1 MDGDGGVRVCG
12 RNFTAAELDHIR
24 QLAGQLPTR
33 AAVARAV
40 CDDLGWRQPNGEPK
54 LMSCRVAM
62 LRLHRAGTIVLPES
76 TRQWSNRAQRPQ
88 LSALSEYQIPIVG
101 ARGDLADVELIQ
113 VRSRAQARLWREL
126 VERYHYLGYQPLP
139 GAQLRY
145 LVQSRG
151 LLLAVLGFGA
161 AAWKVA
167 PRDSFVGWNPQQRQA
182 RLHLVVNNHRFLV
195 LPWVQV
201 RFLASSVL
209 SQAARQLPADFQARY
224 GYRPLLLESF
234 VETPRFAGTSYA
246 AANWICVGATQ
257 GRGKLDRHHRA
268 DKPIKTVWLRPL
280 EECFRSVLCA
290 P

>member
-1 MDGDGGVRVCG
+1 MDADGSVRICG
-12 RNFTAAELDHIR
+12 RYFTAAELERIR
-24 QLAGQLPTR
+24 QLAAQLPTR

-40 CDDLGWRQPNGEPK
+40 CEDLGWRQINGEPK
-54 LMSCRVAM
+54 LMSCRVAL
-62 LRLHRAGTIVLPES
+62 LRLHRAGSIALPES
-76 TRQWSNRAQRPQ
+76 TRQWSNRAQRPH
-88 LSALSEYQIPIVG
+88 LTEASEYQIPICG
-101 ARGDLADVELIQ
+101 SRGDLAEVELVQ

-139 GAQLRY
+139 GAQVRY
-145 LVQSRG
+145 LVQNRG

-167 PRDSFVGWNPQQRQA
+167 PRDEFIGWNPQQRQA

-209 SQAARQLPADFQARY
+209 AQAARQLPADFQARY

-234 VETPRFAGTSYA
+234 VETQRYAGTSYA
-246 AANWICVGATQ
+246 AANWICVGSTQ
-257 GRGKLDRHHRA
+257 GRGKLDRYHHA
-268 DKPIKTVWLRPL
+268 DKPIKTLWLYPL
-280 EECFRSVLCA
+280 DQHFRAVLCA